1 MIKISY
7 LREFVL
13 LAETLNFSKTAE
25 KSYITQPAL
34 SRHLALLEDE
44 MGANAYGTDDEKGF
58 SDTGWK
64 DGI

>member
-44 MGANAYGTDDEKGF
+44 MGATLMERTTRKVSLTPAG
-58 SDTGWK
+58 
-64 DGI
+64 